1 MLKQDRVQSKLQEDG
16 DMQQEIVNLTK
27 LQFCSQMETS
37 GEEPSLHVPVQM
49 IRKDMVILALSVV

>member
-1 MLKQDRVQSKLQEDG
+1 MQSKLQEDG